1 MLIDDP
7 NRLARPELKY
17 TPLRRFHN
25 PNRQWPDKALTKPPI
40 WLSTDLRDGNQSLV
54 NPMTLEQK
62 WDFFQMLVAIGYTE
76 LEVCFPAASQ
86 VEFNFTRR
94 LVETPGAVP
103 DGVRLRGLSPTRRD
117 FLARTVAALRGAKT
131 ASVCTYICISD
142 KQLKYQGFTRQQAV
156 DQAVDS
162 VRFLRSITK
171 DDPEAAAETKW
182 SMAFGLES
190 FNEADLDFATLI
202 TEAVKDAWE
211 PTAEEPM
218 VAVIA
223 SSTEVATPNVFADQV
238 ELFKRSLSEP
248 EKVLISIHTHNDRS
262 GAVASAE
269 LGMLAGAD
277 MVEGCL
283 FSNGERCGNADLV
296 TLALNLYSRGVSPG
310 LDFSRLPEVK
320 KKFEEF
326 TGLTVPQRAPYAGEF
341 ALQAFSGSHQ
351 NIIRKGIA
359 RRVEAAQAGEN
370 ILWDIPYLPLDP
382 EDIGLPL
389 DEIIR
394 VNSQSGKAAA
404 AWVLSRRWG
413 LEIPPELQV
422 DFGKRVQ
429 GLCEALA
436 REISHREVL
445 DLFVSSYSPTAG
457 AAAGLADARTPA
469 MVVSRVGT
477 RYHVSG
483 TVRPDGSIMI
493 PLDGFGDDIP
503 SAVLAGLPLAQGLH
517 ASVPT
522 INHEQPLRS
531 SHLGS
536 GQIGAL
542 ATCSSDGE
550 VFWGFGVNSN
560 SESAQ
565 ASAVLAAI
573 MEYTC

>member
-1 MLIDDP
+1 MLS
-7 NRLARPELKY
+7 ARRPSKHHESNL
-17 TPLRRFHN
+17 
-25 PNRQWPDKALTKPPI
+25 LTCCH
-40 WLSTDLRDGNQSLV
+40 TNQ
-54 NPMTLEQK
+54 TLEQK
-62 WDFFQMLVAIGYTE
+62 WEFFQMLVAIGYTE

-131 ASVCTYICISD
+131 ASVCTYICVSD

-171 DDPEAAAETKW
+171 DDPEAAAETEW

-211 PTAEEPM
+211 PTAAEPM

-238 ELFKRSLSEP
+238 ELFKNSLSEP

-296 TLALNLYSRGVSPG
+296 TLALNLYSRGVNPG
-310 LDFSRLPEVK
+310 LDFSRLPQIK
-320 KKFEEF
+320 RKFEEF

-359 RRVEAAQAGEN
+359 RRVEAAQAGEQ

-404 AWVLSRRWG
+404 TWVLSRRWG

-436 REISHREVL
+436 REISHQEVL
-445 DLFVSSYSPTAG
+445 DLFVTSYCITAG
-457 AAAGLADARTPA
+457 DAARIGVVDPREPA
-469 MVVSRVGT
+469 VAVSRVGN

-483 TVRPDGSIMI
+483 AVRPEGSLMV
-493 PLDGFGDDIP
+493 PLDGFGNDIA
-503 SAVLAGLPLAQGLH
+503 SAVVAGLPLAQGLQ
-517 ASVPT
+517 ASAPI
-522 INHEQPLRS
+522 INLEQPLHS

-536 GQIGAL
+536 GHHGAL
-542 ATCSSDGE
+542 ATCSSGGE
-550 VFWGFGVNSN
+550 TFWGFGVDAN

-565 ASAVLAAI
+565 AFAVLAAI
-573 MEYTC
+573 MVRIPLGFENYPKSYPLSITF